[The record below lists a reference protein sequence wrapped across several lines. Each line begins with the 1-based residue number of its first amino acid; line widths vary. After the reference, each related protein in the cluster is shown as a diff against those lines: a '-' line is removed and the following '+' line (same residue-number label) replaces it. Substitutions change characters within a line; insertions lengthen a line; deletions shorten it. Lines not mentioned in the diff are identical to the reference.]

1 MVQRLTACS
10 GVNDTFGEV
19 LELIV
24 GGVDSDSNW
33 SVLRE
38 NTLDGVN
45 TLANVVVS
53 CDTNLSSG
61 QGWAGTI
68 YHGVWE
74 L

>member
-10 GVNDTFGEV
+10 GVNNTAAEV
-19 LELIV
+19 LELSV

-38 NTLDGVN
+38 NLLDAGN
-45 TLANVVVS
+45 TFANVEEV

-68 YHGVWE
+68 FHSVWE